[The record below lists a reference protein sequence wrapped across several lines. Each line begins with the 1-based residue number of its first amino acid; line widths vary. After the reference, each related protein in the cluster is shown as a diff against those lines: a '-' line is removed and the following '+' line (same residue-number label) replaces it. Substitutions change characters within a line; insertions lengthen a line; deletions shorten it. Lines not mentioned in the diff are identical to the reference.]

1 VIGYQN
7 YINVR
12 KVKVY
17 ILSGQNFKFVAI
29 PPETYSNSFSRGE
42 ETQGFLP
49 ESPAQHRSFPTNI
62 STPQRQLD
70 PYLQFIHN
78 SATFQHTRA
87 QQDRSNLPRDIQP
100 PRIQDADDASN
111 LEEMIE
117 YSNSLL
123 KHFSK
128 LIEFQIKSKQS
139 FNSGQPFAA
148 DQLQKTV
155 KRLSNLTSKFQLPH
169 PNNIQKISKKHKK
182 LADLLASDEA
192 KVYLFN
198 LCQLCKV
205 KMTSI
210 TLGCGHSICNS
221 DLSNHIMSTY
231 NIQRLPEE
239 KYLLLARCNICDYNL
254 TETELSKVLDRK
266 QFSVLMDTLNSYKVN
281 EQRYIAANKSYC
293 GVCYQL
299 KFNQEFG
306 YVKNCYC
313 RICRN
318 CFMNNTSGYCILC
331 NLQNH
336 SQAYNPS
343 FYGQQ
348 GQAPSSIQPIQLW
361 QFPLDNIGSDIQT
374 DQASKQGYYQHTSNQ
389 PIQDSQLKTSPAPN
403 PLLAFQNVAKDPKAT
418 SSQST
423 LPKILENAKP
433 QSTELNIPRPILA
446 QPKLNPVNASERSTS
461 VSKQQSAISQLD
473 VSQIPQPIQKL
484 ANDLIQNISRNEIKR
499 YDHATFFRQEERKVN
514 CSICQNDFK
523 LSEIVSLNNCEHK
536 FCKEDLRRYTLAS
549 IENDQITKDGLKCPD
564 TQCKH
569 MVGDVIMENIFR
581 DHDNEWTLYNRKV
594 MGKRLKITYC
604 PKCNAPI
611 EYVNRIAT
619 CYVDGYQFCTLC
631 NEDCHEGTCDQN
643 SLIQRTKDM
652 MQVNKVAQCPGCM
665 IPYFKDGD
673 NCDHVKCRNDSCG
686 LEFCFDCACVRS
698 PTLAHGNHYHRPQ
711 CKWFRPSPIPDQ
723 YLPNRCP
730 ACKNLGKLCPKPTD
744 LKTKRILTGL

>member
-1 VIGYQN
+1 M
-7 YINVR
+7 
-12 KVKVY
+12 
-17 ILSGQNFKFVAI
+17 
-29 PPETYSNSFSRGE
+29 
-42 ETQGFLP
+42 
-49 ESPAQHRSFPTNI
+49 
-62 STPQRQLD
+62 
-70 PYLQFIHN
+70 HN

-155 KRLSNLTSKFQLPH
+155 KKLSNLTSKFQLPH
-169 PNNIQKISKKHKK
+169 PNKIQKISKKHKK

-205 KMTSI
+205 QMTSI

-221 DLSNHIMSTY
+221 DLSNHIMNTY

-266 QFSVLMDTLNSYKVN
+266 QFSVLMDTLNSYKIN

-318 CFMNNTSGYCILC
+318 CFLNNTSGYCILC

-343 FYGQQ
+343 YYGQQ
-348 GQAPSSIQPIQLW
+348 GQAPSSIQPMQLR
-361 QFPLDNIGSDIQT
+361 QIPLDNIVSDIQT
-374 DQASKQGYYQHTSNQ
+374 DQASKQGYYQQTSNQ
-389 PIQDSQLKTSPAPN
+389 PIQDSQLKISPLPN

-423 LPKILENAKP
+423 MPKILENAQP
-433 QSTELNIPRPILA
+433 QTTELNIPRLILA

-461 VSKQQSAISQLD
+461 VSKQKSAISQLD
-473 VSQIPQPIQKL
+473 VSQIPQPSPASVKQLISFFSLQSDSADSKGPSLPKPPTRPLEAPAYKSPL
-484 ANDLIQNISRNEIKR
+484 ASIPNISRNEIKP
-499 YDHATFFRQEERKVN
+499 YVPAPFFRQEERKVN

-523 LSEIVSLNNCEHK
+523 LSEIVSLYNCEHK
-536 FCKEDLRRYTLAS
+536 FCKEDLRQYTLAS

-564 TQCKH
+564 TQCKN
-569 MVGDVIMENIFR
+569 MVEDVIMENIFR
-581 DHDNEWTLYNRKV
+581 DHENEWTLYNRKV
-594 MGKRLKITYC
+594 MEKRLKITYC

-611 EYVNRIAT
+611 EYKNRIAT

-631 NEDCHEGTCDQN
+631 NEYCHEGTCDQN

-652 MQVNKVAQCPGCM
+652 MQVDKVAQCPGCM

-673 NCDHVKCRNDSCG
+673 NCDHVKCRNNSCG

-711 CKWFRPSPIPDQ
+711 CKWFRPSPIQDQ

-744 LKTKRILTGL
+744 LKTKGILTGL